1 MSEALLRDRA
11 AEWLA
16 DARPAVVVEVVATR
30 GSVPRGVG
38 TRMVVGVVEALGTI
52 GGGHL
57 ELKAI
62 TSARAMLARRRD
74 ANERAVVRPRTV
86 ARPVLRRQRH
96 AGVRAARRGGA
107 RALAR

>member
-11 AEWLA
+11 PAWLA
-16 DARPAVVVEVVATR
+16 DARPAVVVEVVAAR

-38 TRMVVGVVEALGTI
+38 TRMVVDVGESLGTI

-74 ANERAVVRPRTV
+74 ATRASSRS
-86 ARPVLRRQRH
+86 LS
-96 AGVRAARRGGA
+96 ARRSA
-107 RALAR
+107 SAAAAP